1 MSDLDW
7 TNPALLDTLDKFPD
21 GARDLL
27 LFVLHVLTR
36 RDRPSSALMVAVRKV
51 YDRTKDQ
58 RLLISILRGMSKS
71 ETIAV
76 LPGLLALKDNLVQE
90 VFTRV
95 LGSGGVKGGP
105 TGSLSPSEFLVA
117 LHSPAINVGD
127 AVRAVNRCFDKRY
140 AHVYTH
146 EVLAVSLQQLVD
158 QTPLPVNL
166 MRTTIQSLAA
176 VPRLKGFVVS
186 LLARLS
192 TKEIW
197 TDPKMWKGFV
207 RLCLMTT
214 KES

>member
-1 MSDLDW
+1 V
-7 TNPALLDTLDKFPD
+7 
-21 GARDLL
+21 
-27 LFVLHVLTR
+27 LFVQ
-36 RDRPSSALMVAVRKV
+36 V

-76 LPGLLALKDNLVQE
+76 LPGLLALEDNLLQE
-90 VFTRV
+90 VFTRI
-95 LGSGGVKGGP
+95 LGGGGAKGGP
-105 TGSLSPSEFLVA
+105 TGALSPSEFLVA
-117 LHSPAINVGD
+117 LHNPAIKLSD
-127 AVRAVNRCFDKRY
+127 AVRAVNRCLDKRY

-166 MRTTIQSLAA
+166 MRTTMQSLGA
-176 VPRLKGFVVS
+176 VPRLKSFVVS

-197 TDPKMWKGFV
+197 TDPKLWKGFV
-207 RLCLMTT
+207 RLCVMTT
-214 KES
+214 KESCVNPPSSPFSWLCVCVCVCVCECWRRAHTR